1 MLIPRLKNNIKEIPY
16 NKENVLKYKSPDN
29 LLRHARTDKGC
40 TGVMLISGN
49 SLIGYV
55 GWQGEMIIAL
65 EVTNQFRGQGYGE
78 YLVKRA
84 IDSGCTRLTVDS
96 NNIPAINLYKKMG
109 FVVDEDNGK
118 RLEMKQKSFSSIS
131 VGKRTG
137 ILRNLIFVSPLPK
150 LERELLDPIIPRN
163 FLTSK
168 KYIEALKQLDIEVK
182 KRYNWGAKSR
192 TNGAEDFVLRLAK
205 EGLKPTE
212 ISKKMGI
219 TLNRVYY
226 LLNKTNEKFDNRN
239 RKHDHS
245 KVKSLKEEG
254 LSAKEISEELDI
266 PLRTV
271 YNILN
276 KK

>member
-1 MLIPRLKNNIKEIPY
+1 MDESTTTVHVTSVLTSSRIVDLIEEYPNLTEITCSPS
-16 NKENVLKYKSPDN
+16 VYK
-29 LLRHARTDKGC
+29 R
-40 TGVMLISGN
+40 
-49 SLIGYV
+49 
-55 GWQGEMIIAL
+55 
-65 EVTNQFRGQGYGE
+65 
-78 YLVKRA
+78 
-84 IDSGCTRLTVDS
+84 
-96 NNIPAINLYKKMG
+96 
-109 FVVDEDNGK
+109 
-118 RLEMKQKSFSSIS
+118 
-131 VGKRTG
+131 
-137 ILRNLIFVSPLPK
+137 
-150 LERELLDPIIPRN
+150 
-163 FLTSK
+163 TSK
-168 KYIEALKQLDIEVK
+168 KYIEALEQLDIEVK

-205 EGLKPTE
+205 EGLKQKKKK
-212 ISKKMGI
+212 KKMGI

-254 LSAKEISEELDI
+254 LSAKEISEKLDI